1 MDLSIVVPVYNE
13 RENIHLVYEAVH
25 KAIVPL
31 QKKWELILV
40 DDGSKDGSLEE
51 MKAIA
56 KKDAGHVRV
65 IVLRRNFGQT
75 AAIAAGIDNAVGEI
89 IVLCDADMQNDPTD
103 IPMMLEKL
111 AEGYDVVSGWRYDR
125 QDKFLTRVLPS
136 RMANWL
142 ISVVTGVH
150 LHDYGCTLKA
160 YRKEIL
166 SGFHLYGEM
175 HRFIPVY
182 ADAGGARITEVRV
195 HHHAR
200 KYGKAKYGLE
210 RTFKV
215 LLDLFTVK
223 FLTSYSKK
231 PIYLFGGM
239 GVALILS
246 GALVLLYLFIRR
258 VWFQVGV
265 TTSPWFLISVT
276 SVILGF
282 QAILMGFIAELL
294 VRTYHESQNKP
305 TYTIRTIINGKANS
319 TGKE

>member
-1 MDLSIVVPVYNE
+1 
-13 RENIHLVYEAVH
+13 
-25 KAIVPL
+25 
-31 QKKWELILV
+31 
-40 DDGSKDGSLEE
+40 
-51 MKAIA
+51 
-56 KKDAGHVRV
+56 
-65 IVLRRNFGQT
+65 
-75 AAIAAGIDNAVGEI
+75 
-89 IVLCDADMQNDPTD
+89 
-103 IPMMLEKL
+103 
-111 AEGYDVVSGWRYDR
+111 
-125 QDKFLTRVLPS
+125 
-136 RMANWL
+136 
-142 ISVVTGVH
+142 
-150 LHDYGCTLKA
+150 
-160 YRKEIL
+160 
-166 SGFHLYGEM
+166 M